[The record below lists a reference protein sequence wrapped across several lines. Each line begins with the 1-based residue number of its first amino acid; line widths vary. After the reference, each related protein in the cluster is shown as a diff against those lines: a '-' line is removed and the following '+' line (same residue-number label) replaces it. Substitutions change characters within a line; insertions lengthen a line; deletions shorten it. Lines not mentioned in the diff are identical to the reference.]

1 MKSATT
7 EELAKK
13 IRIHAVNM
21 VNKGG
26 SSHIGSIL
34 SIVDILAVLYGDVM
48 NYKVENL
55 KWKDRDR
62 FILSKGHAGVGVYAV
77 LAECGFFDIRDLDK
91 HYQNGSVFSGHVS
104 HKGVPGVEFSTGSLG
119 HGLPVSSG
127 IALAAK
133 INNQEYKTY
142 VLLSDGE
149 LNEGSNWESLLF
161 SSHHGLNK
169 LIAIIDRNRLQSMKP
184 TEETLSLEPLVNKL
198 EAFGWHVVEV
208 DGHDHGELNS
218 ALLLNTDKPLMIV
231 ANTVKGKGVS
241 FMENKIEWH
250 YKTPKGKYFKQ
261 AIQDIIG
268 KTFITPKP
276 LTTF

>member
-268 KTFITPKP
+268 KT
-276 LTTF
+276 